1 MPTFAEDRATFWL
14 AQITKY
20 ETLLA
25 SNVGVTSISVDGQ
38 SVSYGDLQKFYNNA
52 VKQYRRWNG
61 DTSVAMQIN
70 LNQ

>member
-1 MPTFAEDRATFWL
+1 MATFAEDRATFWL

-25 SNVGVTSISVDGQ
+25 SNVGVISVSVDGQ
-38 SVSYGDLQKFYNNA
+38 TVSYGDLQKLYNEA

-61 DTSVAMQIN
+61 DTATVMQLN